1 MRRILIATITV
12 VLFVVFLSCS
22 QEGNPLNN
30 GDMGKDYLPVK
41 VGANWHW
48 ISTQNNNSTTI
59 ERIIELDSDGYYK
72 AEKGISGP
80 GGVFVSRYYKKIDE
94 TGVKIFRDKDS
105 IFYFELK
112 KPYKIGT
119 AWSYQTSIET
129 VDCRIVAQNIIESV
143 SAGTFVDCIK
153 VVHTIENSL
162 LQETYTV
169 NYTYAPNVGLIK
181 TDFQE
186 LENYHIP

>member
-1 MRRILIATITV
+1 MKRIVIAAIIV
-12 VLFVVFLSCS
+12 VLFIVFLSCS

-30 GDMGKDYLPVK
+30 GDTGKDYLPVK

-48 ISTQNNNSTTI
+48 ISTQNNNSTST

-72 AEKGISGP
+72 VEKGHTVN
-80 GGVFVSRYYKKIDE
+80 GGVFLGRYYKKVDE
-94 TGVKIFRDKDS
+94 TGVKIFSSKDS
-105 IFYFELK
+105 IYYFELK

-119 AWSYQTSIET
+119 TWSYEVGIEK
-129 VDCRIVAQNIIESV
+129 VDCRIVAKNIIESV

-153 VVHTIENSL
+153 VVRTIENSL
-162 LQETYTV
+162 LQETYTIHSI
-169 NYTYAPNVGLIK
+169 YAPNVGLIK

-186 LENYHIP
+186 LEDYHIP